1 MTYYKI
7 ISDGSFVGAACSDDL
22 RRYQLKHNV
31 LLISNEDMAQYIQFN
46 EKLYRDNWFAPV
58 ITDNIVYVTA
68 KITVIEKEEYDT
80 LIEAIE
86 MGKEVDVY
94 EEEQQVIEE
103 QEQPIDVESEIT
115 LDYLKKVK
123 IDEMSMICNKT
134 ITDGFDVVLSDG
146 KIYHFSMTIQDQIN
160 LISLSS
166 LLAAGEVVIPYH
178 ADGELCR
185 EYSADDISTV
195 ITEATNFKTYH
206 VTYFNSLKAYITSID
221 NMEKVEAITYG
232 VDIPIDYQSDV
243 LKAIYAKLGA

>member
-7 ISDGSFVGAACSDDL
+7 ISEGNFVGAACSDDL

-58 ITDNIVYVTA
+58 ITDNIVYITA
-68 KITVIEKEEYDT
+68 KISVIEKKEYDT

-86 MGKEVDVY
+86 TGEEVEVY

-103 QEQPIDVESEIT
+103 QGQPINVESEIT

-134 ITDGFDVVLSDG
+134 ITDGFDIILSDG
-146 KIYHFSMTIQDQIN
+146 KSYHFSMTIQDQIN

-166 LLAAGEVVIPYH
+166 LLAAGETVIPYH

-185 EYSADDISTV
+185 GYSAEDISLV

-206 VTYFNSLKAYITSID
+206 VTYFNSLKAYIESMN
-221 NMEKVEAITYG
+221 NMEEVEVVSYG
-232 VDIPIDYQSDV
+232 IDIPIDYQSDI
-243 LKAIYAKLGA
+243 LKAIYAKLGV